1 MSTLR
6 IMLAD
11 DHDIVRE
18 GLRSLIEGQ
27 PGWQIVGEA
36 VNGRHAVKEAKRLRP
51 DLVILDM
58 GMPELNGLDVIRQIL
73 KALPRTEVLVVT
85 MHESE
90 DLIRQALEAGARG
103 YILKTE
109 AARHLVSA
117 IKTLAEGKPYLTCEA
132 GQVVLQG
139 FLDASASPVSERR
152 TQRLTNRE
160 REIVQLLAEGKSNKE
175 VAAQLDISVR
185 TAECHRRNI
194 MHKLDLHSMTGL
206 IRYAIRNNIVHVH

>member
-1 MSTLR
+1 MTTLR

-18 GLRSLIEGQ
+18 GLRSLIERQ

-36 VNGRHAVKEAKRLRP
+36 VNGRHAIREAKRLRP
-51 DLVILDM
+51 NLVILDI
-58 GMPELNGLDVIRQIL
+58 GMPELNGLDAIRQIL
-73 KALPRTEVLVVT
+73 KAQPQTEVLVVT
-85 MHESE
+85 MHDSE
-90 DLIRQALEAGARG
+90 ELIRQALEAGARG

-117 IKTLAEGKPYLTCEA
+117 IRTLAQGKPYLTCEA

-139 FLDASASPVSERR
+139 FLDLSGGMSHRQAQS
-152 TQRLTNRE
+152 LTARE
-160 REIVQLLAEGKSNKE
+160 REILQLLAEGKSNKE
-175 VAAQLDISVR
+175 MAGQLGITVR

-194 MHKLDLHSMTGL
+194 MRKLDIHSMSGL
-206 IRYAIRNNIVHVH
+206 IRYAVRNNIVQLQ

>member
-1 MSTLR
+1 MTTLR
-6 IMLAD
+6 IMIAD

-27 PGWQIVGEA
+27 PGWQIIGEA
-36 VNGRHAVKEAKRLRP
+36 VDGRHAVREAKRLRP
-51 DLVILDM
+51 NLVILDI

-73 KALPRTEVLVVT
+73 KAQPHTEVLVVT

-103 YILKTE
+103 YLLKTE

-139 FLDASASPVSERR
+139 FLDISGGSPRAE
-152 TQRLTNRE
+152 RLTSRE
-160 REIVQLLAEGKSNKE
+160 REIIQLLAEGKSNKE
-175 VAAQLDISVR
+175 VAGQLGISVR

-194 MHKLDLHSMTGL
+194 MQKLDLHSMNAL
-206 IRYAIRNNIVHVH
+206 VRYAIRNNIVQVH